1 MARLKM
7 WTTQEPDEITEETS
21 PERRRGQWLHSTPYE
36 TFTENRASQ
45 KRKRVVCVC
54 VCVGGGS
61 RQVSLHSLS
70 CPRIHSANQAGL
82 KLTEICQP
90 QPPKNSALTYL
101 NISQLPNI
109 LLIKS
114 VNSAPTHTVESRVAV
129 GKPLVKRSLA
139 EATYL
144 VTRQAMTELMLT
156 APNPQTE
163 VHKLTVFFLQV
174 IKIPFLVILETWD
187 CNTENLPLW
196 RPHKLKGLRK
206 INRKALKWV
215 FCLFEIIKRWSLHRN
230 LATT

>member
-1 MARLKM
+1 MR
-7 WTTQEPDEITEETS
+7 
-21 PERRRGQWLHSTPYE
+21 
-36 TFTENRASQ
+36 SQ
-45 KRKRVVCVC
+45 KKQVQREGGASDSTALRTKHSRRTEPHRKGKGWYVCVW
-54 VCVGGGS
+54 GGGS

-187 CNTENLPLW
+187 CNTENLPL
-196 RPHKLKGLRK
+196 
-206 INRKALKWV
+206 
-215 FCLFEIIKRWSLHRN
+215 
-230 LATT
+230 